1 MSSAKQA
8 YLPAQ
13 VLPRQFAAASGKWN
27 WSKFTSEIV
36 CSGAFGSNRMQWHR
50 RICLLVLLTIVTII
64 GAIVSSSA
72 WSQAGRTIRLIMPF
86 PPGGP
91 ADAMARLVAQQI
103 GAAGGPS
110 MVVES
115 HPGAG
120 TEIGTEYVSRA
131 AADGNTLLIISPSF
145 VVLPH
150 VRKLN
155 YDPLKD
161 FVPVCELA
169 TFPPLI
175 VVNSDSP
182 YHRLADY
189 IDAAHERPGTLTYG
203 TIGPA
208 TASQV
213 AFEMLKQAAKLDVT
227 FVPFAGY
234 TPAIQGLLAHQVTAA
249 QADLTT
255 LQGELQAGKLRALA
269 TTAAERVS
277 VLPNVPTVIESGY
290 KDVEAEFYGGVVVP
304 AKTPQATIN
313 QITRWFSDAIKAPEI
328 KAKFASLGFIPGGQ
342 CGADF
347 SAIIHRDYDSYG
359 RTIREAHLQMH

>member
-1 MSSAKQA
+1 
-8 YLPAQ
+8 
-13 VLPRQFAAASGKWN
+13 
-27 WSKFTSEIV
+27 
-36 CSGAFGSNRMQWHR
+36 MQWHR
-50 RICLLVLLTIVTII
+50 RICLPVALVIAALI
-64 GAIVSSSA
+64 GALACSA
-72 WSQAGRTIRLIMPF
+72 AWPQAGRTIRLILPF

-91 ADAMARLVAQQI
+91 ADVMARLVAQQI
-103 GAAGGPS
+103 GTSGGPTI
-110 MVVES
+110 VVES

-120 TEIGTEYVSRA
+120 TEIGTQYVA
-131 AADGNTLLIISPSF
+131 QATPDGDTLLIISPSF
-145 VVLPH
+145 VVLPN

-182 YHRLADY
+182 FHTLADF
-189 IDAAHERPGTLTYG
+189 IDTAHAQPGTLTYG

-213 AFEMLKQAAKLDVT
+213 AFEMLKQAAKINVT
-227 FVPFAGY
+227 FVPFTGY
-234 TPAIQGLLAHQVTAA
+234 TPAIQALLAHQVTVA

-255 LQGELQAGKLRALA
+255 LQGQLQTGKLRALA
-269 TTAAERVS
+269 TTAAKRVP

-290 KDVEAEFYGGVVVP
+290 KNVEAEFYGAVMAP
-304 AKTPQATIN
+304 AKTPPSTVKRLIQS
-313 QITRWFSDAIKAPEI
+313 FSDAIKTPAIE
-328 KAKFASLGFIPGGQ
+328 AKFASLGFIPGGQ

-347 SAIIHRDYDSYG
+347 GAIIHKDYDNYG
-359 RTIREAHLQMH
+359 RTIREAHLEMH